1 MSSAVLHAAA
11 TDEELAQVA
20 SERDP
25 GGQDGRARQ
34 AYELLYSRHAR
45 LLIAFLATRVNRSE
59 IEDVHQEVWL
69 KVWKSLPTGFQGGNF
84 RAWLHQIARNYL
96 IDRSRKRPVESI
108 PEEIDL
114 ADDRSIQPLKRMLMH
129 ERSEALQRCL
139 EKLGPE
145 MAAIVAA
152 RLAGENYEEICVR
165 ANLTPAQA
173 HKLFHK
179 AKLLLA
185 QCVED
190 SLS

>member
-20 SERDP
+20 AERDP

-34 AYELLYSRHAR
+34 AYELLYGRHAR

-69 KVWKSLPTGFQGGNF
+69 KVWKALPTGFQGGNF

-139 EKLGPE
+139 EKLGPDL
-145 MAAIVAA
+145 AAIVAA
-152 RLAGENYEEICVR
+152 RLAGENYEEICAR
-165 ANLTPAQA
+165 ANLAPAQA